1 MGGSGWLF
9 FSHGGKASGVF
20 FRRASLNGQ
29 HANARRAGPRAPEP
43 LFVTSSTALV
53 RPGRP
58 SRFGHVLVRP
68 GPSSPGTR
76 PARIYG

>member
-20 FRRASLNGQ
+20 FRRASLNGP
-29 HANARRAGPRAPEP
+29 HANHEPAPGPGRASC
-43 LFVTSSTALV
+43 SSTAALV

>member
-29 HANARRAGPRAPEP
+29 HANHEPGRAPSPEP
-43 LFVTSSTALV
+43 LPTAALV